1 MSDFKEIT
9 FVLTSCNRFD
19 LLEETLK
26 SFAKFNDYPI
36 SKYIFIED
44 SHKSAELEAV
54 VNKFPSIKQ
63 KALLLNNDPK
73 LGQMAS
79 IDKAYSF
86 VETDYIFHC
95 EEDWEF
101 YNKGFIADSLSV
113 LDNDENIVSV
123 WIRAVDDTNGMP
135 IEKEVFKTNEEVDF
149 QLLETNYRGVWHG
162 FTLNPGLRRTK
173 NYEIA
178 KPFSDKGT
186 EEELSKFYFG
196 AGYRGAILP
205 KGYLKHIG
213 WFRHALDLKDG
224 KPRSNFQYELDTW
237 FKKTKA
243 NFFKLIGKTKTGV

>member
-26 SFAKFNDYPI
+26 SFVKFNDYPI
-36 SKYIFIED
+36 EKYIFIED
-44 SHKSAELEAV
+44 THKIEELEDV
-54 VNKFPSIKQ
+54 INKFPEIKE
-63 KALLLNNDPK
+63 KAILLHNEPK

-79 IDKAYSF
+79 IDRAYSF

-101 YNKGFIADSLSV
+101 YNKNFIKDSLSV
-113 LDNDENIVSV
+113 MQHDEKIVSV
-123 WIRAVDDTNGMP
+123 WIRAKDDTNGMP
-135 IEKEVFKTNEEVDF
+135 IENNVSETKDGTSF
-149 QLLETNYRGVWHG
+149 QLLETGYRDVWHG

-173 NYEIA
+173 DYLLG
-178 KPFSDKGT
+178 KPFYDKGS
-186 EEELSKFYFG
+186 EEALSEFYFDKEF
-196 AGYRGAILP
+196 RGAILP

-224 KPRSNFQYELDTW
+224 KPRSKFQYEIDTW

-243 NFFKLIGKTKTGV
+243 NFFKLIGKTKTGI